1 MFEPEWIVYST
12 PHNPAPLGRS
22 RYTGLKDVL
31 FFKGTN
37 VLFALISVDPIQ
49 ASNIFSSQKSDVPKD
64 AARSDASVDGSTGT
78 FTRFTHAAEV
88 LATQAATQA
97 PPFLW

>member
-1 MFEPEWIVYST
+1 MFW
-12 PHNPAPLGRS
+12 
-22 RYTGLKDVL
+22 
-31 FFKGTN
+31 FKKGGKI
-37 VLFALISVDPIQ
+37 LFALIPVGPIQ

-64 AARSDASVDGSTGT
+64 AAKGDASVDGSTGT

>member
-1 MFEPEWIVYST
+1 MVYMIITCFGSK
-12 PHNPAPLGRS
+12 G
-22 RYTGLKDVL
+22 GKDL
-31 FFKGTN
+31 IG
-37 VLFALISVDPIQ
+37 LISVDPIQ
-49 ASNIFSSQKSDVPKD
+49 ASNIFSSQTSNVPKD

>member
-1 MFEPEWIVYST
+1 MVYRYPSSSST
-12 PHNPAPLGRS
+12 PWKIQVMNGIYIYMIITCVGS
-22 RYTGLKDVL
+22 KGGKDL
-31 FFKGTN
+31 IG
-37 VLFALISVDPIQ
+37 LISVDPIQ
-49 ASNIFSSQKSDVPKD
+49 ASTFSSQKSDVPKD
-64 AARSDASVDGSTGT
+64 AARGDASVDGSTGT